1 MRLKVLSLSG
11 QKSRKWGILG
21 YMAHPPKSLQPILWS
36 AEVSRLDL
44 EKDKGY
50 IIPQVFIY
58 GTMDELK
65 WLFQTYGR
73 ETLTRHFLDH
83 PAKLYSKKVFHFVK
97 NNLLH
102 VANKYLDEEDY
113 VTSISG
119 PLRQRAANRV

>member
-1 MRLKVLSLSG
+1 
-11 QKSRKWGILG
+11 
-21 YMAHPPKSLQPILWS
+21 MAHPPNNLQAILWS
-36 AEVSRLDL
+36 ADVTRLDL

-65 WLFQTYGR
+65 WLFQAYGK
-73 ETLTRHFLDH
+73 ETLRRHFLDH
-83 PAKLYSKKVFHFVK
+83 PAKLYPKKVFHFVK
-97 NNLLH
+97 NHLLP
-102 VANKYLDEEDY
+102 VTNKQLDEEDY